1 MLDWPQI
8 GQADVVRGSSL
19 QSSSAGWA
27 HHANRAPGRAA
38 DEGPA
43 ALGAAECLA
52 LCPNPSQPRVA
63 WPPASSVWKAGIGSE
78 LHMGKLLQKTQ
89 QCFWTM
95 SSSHRLWRLHGAGLV
110 GSWALREG

>member
-43 ALGAAECLA
+43 ALGAAERLA
-52 LCPNPSQPRVA
+52 LCPTPPSPG
-63 WPPASSVWKAGIGSE
+63 WPGPLPAQFG
-78 LHMGKLLQKTQ
+78 
-89 QCFWTM
+89 
-95 SSSHRLWRLHGAGLV
+95 
-110 GSWALREG
+110 REGRQ